1 MGLEQARKRLL
12 QKNADEDDNKL
23 GAEFHKKFLSDGTA
37 VSFKA
42 FFFII
47 SYMVSRLN
55 SCIQILHTNC
65 RKMNK
70 KIDDFEK

>member
-1 MGLEQARKRLL
+1 MLTKMIY
-12 QKNADEDDNKL
+12 NKL

-42 FFFII
+42 VFFII
-47 SYMVSRLN
+47 SYMVSGLN

-70 KIDDFEK
+70 KIDDFENRDYLYPLLY